1 LYSKFPE
8 VTYSKCLLLDV
19 KHWSEINVLLL
30 LLVGFAFRFTTI
42 KIVRIKHIL
51 MSDLPSCSPGEHK

>member
-19 KHWSEINVLLL
+19 KYWSEINVLLL
-30 LLVGFAFRFTTI
+30 LLLLLLLVGFAFMFTTI
-42 KIVRIKHIL
+42 KIV
-51 MSDLPSCSPGEHK
+51 